1 MYTPNNFR
9 ITDTQEAVGFMRK
22 YSFATLVTSTNNIPL
37 ATHLPFLVEQ
47 RDDKIVLVSHF
58 AKANPQANTIA
69 EGTSLVI
76 FTEPHAY
83 ISPKHY
89 EKELNVPTWNYLAV
103 HAYGKALV
111 IEDKEKVA
119 ALLEKTIT
127 NYEADYLTQWNKL
140 PADYKFKMM
149 NGIVAFEIVVDD
161 VQGKKKLSQN
171 KTEQERQNIINSFSK
186 SPDSNERDI
195 AGYMASLN
203 KAL

>member
-9 ITDTQEAVGFMRK
+9 ITDTQEAVDFMRK
-22 YSFATLVTSTNNIPL
+22 YSFATLVTSINNIPS

-103 HAYGKALV
+103 HAYGKAAV
-111 IEDKEKVA
+111 IEDKEDVT

-127 NYEADYLTQWNKL
+127 NYEADYLAQWNKL

-161 VQGKKKLSQN
+161 LQGKKKLSQN
-171 KTEQERQNIINSFSK
+171 KTEQEQQNIINSFSK
-186 SPDSNERDI
+186 SADSNEQQI
-195 AGYMASLN
+195 AYHMASL
-203 KAL
+203 KGL

>member
-1 MYTPNNFR
+1 VYTPNYFR
-9 ITDTQEAVGFMRK
+9 ITDTKEAVDFMLK
-22 YSFATLVTSTNNIPL
+22 YSFATLVTVTNSIPS

-47 RDDKIVLVSHF
+47 RGDKVVLISHF
-58 AKANPQANTIA
+58 AKANPQAQDIA
-69 EGTSLVI
+69 DGTALVI

-103 HAYGKALV
+103 HAYGKAV
-111 IEDKEKVA
+111 IIDDKEQVA
-119 ALLEKTIT
+119 ALLEKTIS

-161 VQGKKKLSQN
+161 LQGKKKLSQN
-171 KTEQERQNIINSFSK
+171 KTEQERQNIINAFSN
-186 SPDSNERDI
+186 SADNNEQDI
-195 AGYMASLN
+195 ARYMSSL
-203 KAL
+203 KEL